1 MRMSAARLTGMEKCW
16 VTLGST
22 GAWKAA
28 ASMVTK
34 VANSRAM
41 KPTQGLAILLFIGAH
56 SICQERCGLRR
67 QLRLPVHAID
77 VRPAIDKEGIAGDI
91 AAIIAAEEDR
101 DRADV
106 FQRVTD
112 PPHGVGLG

>member
-1 MRMSAARLTGMEKCW
+1 MSAARLTGMEKCR

-41 KPTQGLAILLFIGAH
+41 KPTQGLAILLFIGGSLDLSGKMRITKAAAVPSAH
-56 SICQERCGLRR
+56 R
-67 QLRLPVHAID
+67 
-77 VRPAIDKEGIAGDI
+77 
-91 AAIIAAEEDR
+91 
-101 DRADV
+101 
-106 FQRVTD
+106 
-112 PPHGVGLG
+112 